1 MPILNG
7 QYHFR
12 LKDEKSAVKTLW
24 PVACREF
31 IFLPEFKVQHADI
44 EDQFEIINYV
54 AKGSFGKVYKVRK
67 LSDPQQYFALK
78 VLEKSKVSR
87 DNWPRSIG
95 PLLSA
100 FRNLQ
105 IIVDDYVQQLKYE
118 VLIQQAISHHPFI
131 TTSHEHWQNKGFV
144 FQREFRA

>member
-1 MPILNG
+1 M
-7 QYHFR
+7 
-12 LKDEKSAVKTLW
+12 KDEKSAVKTLW

-31 IFLPEFKVQHADI
+31 IFLPEFKVKHEDI
-44 EDQFEIINYV
+44 EAQFEIITYV

-67 LSDPQQYFALK
+67 LADPQQYFALK

-87 DNWPRSIG
+87 DTLTLVNNSQLISHR
-95 PLLSA
+95 
-100 FRNLQ
+100 FCNLQ

-131 TTSHEHWQNKGFV
+131 VTSHKYWQNKGFI
-144 FQREFRA
+144 FQRKFPQFRP